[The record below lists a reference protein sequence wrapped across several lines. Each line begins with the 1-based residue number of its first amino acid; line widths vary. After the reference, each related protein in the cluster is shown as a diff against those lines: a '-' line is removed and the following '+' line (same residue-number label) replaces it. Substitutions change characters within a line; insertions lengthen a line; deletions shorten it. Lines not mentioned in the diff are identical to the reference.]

1 MDGGSWYSTGG
12 RDQDHPQE
20 KEMQKVK
27 GSTHLCKGN
36 TQAFMIINLPSMLPV
51 NLSLWKL
58 GDKWDL
64 GLGLSHSG
72 NGMPMY
78 PPYSYFLSLD
88 CIDEINMLNYGQNQ
102 HPYVFYMH
110 VYVCLIF
117 TMTYEVSHVNFPL
130 YR

>member
-1 MDGGSWYSTGG
+1 MTYRRQGSRPSP
-12 RDQDHPQE
+12 RKRNAKRQS
-20 KEMQKVK
+20 
-27 GSTHLCKGN
+27 STHLCKGN
-36 TQAFMIINLPSMLPV
+36 TQSFRIISLPRILPV

-64 GLGLSHSG
+64 GLGLTHSG
-72 NGMPMY
+72 DGMPMY
-78 PPYSYFLSLD
+78 PSYSYFLSSY

-110 VYVCLIF
+110 VYIHLIF
-117 TMTYEVSHVNFPL
+117 TLTYEVNHVNFPL